1 MEPVLLEDL
10 VAVATLD
17 SGALY
22 VRQEDKDK
30 EDALGL
36 LVFCDNSM
44 TCQVGLV
51 QVFLKTWPLDILED
65 NKILH
70 EYYQDRIGKTFQG
83 ISIYNMLTMFKENL
97 EKWESMENRWKFE
110 TSEVFDF
117 NVE

>member
-10 VAVATLD
+10 VAVATTD
-17 SGALY
+17 EVTLY

-30 EDALGL
+30 QDALGL

-44 TCQVGLV
+44 TCLIGLV
-51 QVFLKTWPLDILED
+51 QKILKTWPLDILED
-65 NKILH
+65 DKVLH

-97 EKWESMENRWKFE
+97 EKWETMENRWEFE
-110 TSEVFDF
+110 TSGTFDF